1 MTNIHRV
8 NVTSATSVPRYDTYG
23 ERIAEVEMQLPA
35 NIINSQNVTQARMAV
50 TKLKTSL
57 ANIPA
62 CSVPVTYVSDLIL
75 RTPFKVLCVPIKGNR
90 GVDGSLFEFF
100 RPNESPEYFK
110 RADELSFSYILVPP
124 EHATDP
130 VLPDEAKAEAQRG
143 YHNFQHISD
152 FLNVFANTVWGN
164 INGNYAEAGRACNPG
179 NIKFNVNSDN
189 TITFQLDT
197 RHTEQMPLP
206 YNSGLS
212 YYSDAQKHTA
222 AVTRSGSNW
231 DFLPTDFY
239 LIGVNKE
246 LRDKL
251 PTLPWKRYS
260 NREEFGNWNE
270 KYIYFLN
277 TDLSNLSILEHE
289 TLWYRSPNQSYKGA
303 ELNYTFTES
312 DAVTIC
318 DVASII
324 LCMNGADFNNQVL
337 PVNISAKNAHAAQT
351 TSVPII
357 DFYFPLWSRP
367 SDMTTDFIVRQ
378 DEFSV
383 IAPTVISPALLKERS
398 IRFKL
403 YYVTTKGDMR
413 EMTMPAS
420 SVLAFQLCIET
431 HP

>member
-1 MTNIHRV
+1 MSRIHRV
-8 NVTSATSVPRYDTYG
+8 NVTSATSVPRYDAYG

-35 NIINSQNVTQARMAV
+35 NIVNAANVTEARMAV

-62 CSVPVTYVSDLIL
+62 CSVPVSYVSDLIL
-75 RTPFKVLCVPIKGNR
+75 RTPFKVLCVPIKGPR
-90 GVDGSLFEFF
+90 GIDRSLFEFF
-100 RPNESPEYFK
+100 RPSESPEYFK
-110 RADELSFSYILVPP
+110 RADELSYSHILVPP

-143 YHNFQHISD
+143 YHNFEHITD
-152 FLNVFANTVWGN
+152 FLNVFSNTVWQN
-164 INGNYAEAGRACNPG
+164 ISSNYAEAGRPSNPG
-179 NIKFNVNSDN
+179 NLKFNVNSDN
-189 TITFQLDT
+189 TITLQLDT
-197 RHTEQMPLP
+197 RETEQMPLP
-206 YNSGLS
+206 YNSGLM
-212 YYSDAQKHTA
+212 YYSNEEKHVV
-222 AVTRSGSNW
+222 AVTRTGSNW

-277 TDLSNLSILEHE
+277 TDIANLSVLEQE
-289 TLWYRSPNQSYKGA
+289 TLWYRGPNQSYKGV
-303 ELNYTFTES
+303 ELKFTFAES
-312 DAVTIC
+312 DAVTIS
-318 DVASII
+318 DVSSLI

-337 PVNISAKNAHAAQT
+337 PVNISASTIHAAQT

-383 IAPTVISPALLKERS
+383 IAPTNISPSLLRERS

-413 EMTMPAS
+413 EMTMPSS

-431 HP
+431 I